1 MGRMRSKRVS
11 ARIAKLVEEA
21 IVDCYTEDEQQGGF
35 LVMLEEH
42 LRCPVRALVVGED
55 VTVVGFDWDPPGEI
69 VARCRRDRRV
79 HRVNVTALE
88 WPGAP
93 PQGAEWIE
101 AYRAWLRGGLGDDP
115 SNASR

>member
-1 MGRMRSKRVS
+1 MGRTRSTRVG

-21 IVDCYTEDEQQGGF
+21 IVDCYTEDERHGSF

-42 LRCPVRALVVGED
+42 LRCPVRALVVGEG
-55 VTVVGFDWDPPGEI
+55 VTVVGFGWDPPREI
-69 VARCRRDRRV
+69 VARCRRDRRM

-88 WPGAP
+88 WPSAP

-101 AYRAWLRGGLGDDP
+101 AYRAWLRGGLGP
-115 SNASR
+115 E